1 MKMRFNL
8 LGFTMFL
15 IFGII
20 IFTTQGFG
28 NSLDT
33 SATVNKIGTLKISD
47 SSTKTLIGMNLGTA
61 DDITS
66 ITLTFKNSI
75 AQNDEVNISLKNS
88 SDVEIGAGS
97 ETVDPSSSN
106 VTITLSD
113 SITSGERSTLR
124 TASITI
130 T

>member
-1 MKMRFNL
+1 
-8 LGFTMFL
+8 MFL

-28 NSLDT
+28 NPLDT

>member
-1 MKMRFNL
+1 MNFFL

-15 IFGII
+15 IFGVI

-33 SATVNKIGTLKISD
+33 TATVNKIGTLKISD
-47 SSTKTLIGMNLGTA
+47 SSTKTLIGVDLGTA
-61 DDITS
+61 NDITS

-75 AQNDEVNISLKNS
+75 AENDEVNISLKNTN
-88 SDVEIGAGS
+88 DVEIGSGS
-97 ETVDPSSSN
+97 ETVNPSSTN

-124 TASITI
+124 TANITV

>member
-1 MKMRFNL
+1 M
-8 LGFTMFL
+8 LGFTLFL

-28 NSLDT
+28 SPLDT
-33 SATVNKIGTLKISD
+33 ATIVNKINTLQISD
-47 SSTKTLIGMNLGTA
+47 SSTKTLIGVDLGTTN
-61 DDITS
+61 DITS
-66 ITLTFKNSI
+66 ITLTFKNLI
-75 AQNDEVNISLKNS
+75 AENDEVNISLKNTN
-88 SDVEIGAGS
+88 DVEIGSGS
-97 ETVDPSSSN
+97 ETVNPSSTN

-124 TASITI
+124 TVNITV

>member
-1 MKMRFNL
+1 MKMRFSL

-15 IFGII
+15 IFGVI

-28 NSLDT
+28 NPLDT
-33 SATVNKIGTLKISD
+33 ATTVNKINTLQISD
-47 SSTKTLIGMNLGTA
+47 SSTKTLIGVNLGTTN
-61 DDITS
+61 DITS

-75 AQNDEVNISLKNS
+75 AENDEVNISLKNTN
-88 SDVEIGAGS
+88 DVEIGNGS
-97 ETVDPSSSN
+97 ETVNPSSTI

-124 TASITI
+124 TASITV

>member
-1 MKMRFNL
+1 MKMRFSL

-20 IFTTQGFG
+20 LFTTQGFA
-28 NSLDT
+28 NPLDT
-33 SATVNKIGTLKISD
+33 TPIVNKINTLQISD
-47 SSTKTLIGMNLGTA
+47 SSTKTLIGLNLGTS

-75 AQNDEVNISLKNS
+75 AENDEVNISLKNTN
-88 SDVEIGAGS
+88 DVEIGTGS
-97 ETVDPSSSN
+97 ETVSPSSTI

-124 TASITI
+124 TANITV

>member
-1 MKMRFNL
+1 MKMRFSL

-15 IFGII
+15 IFGVI
-20 IFTTQGFG
+20 IFTTQGFA
-28 NSLDT
+28 NPLDT
-33 SATVNKIGTLKISD
+33 ASIVNKINTLQISD
-47 SSTKTLIGMNLGTA
+47 SSSKTLIGLNLGTA

-75 AQNDEVNISLKNS
+75 AENDEVNISLKNT
-88 SDVEIGAGS
+88 SDVEIGSGS
-97 ETVDPSSSN
+97 ETVSPSSTI

-113 SITSGERSTLR
+113 SITSGERGTLR
-124 TASITI
+124 TASITV

>member
-1 MKMRFNL
+1 MKMRFSL

-20 IFTTQGFG
+20 LFTTQGFA
-28 NSLDT
+28 NPLDT
-33 SATVNKIGTLKISD
+33 TTIVNKINTLQISD
-47 SSTKTLIGMNLGTA
+47 SSSKTLIGLNLGTA

-75 AQNDEVNISLKNS
+75 AENDEVNISLKNT
-88 SDVEIGAGS
+88 SDVEIGNGS
-97 ETVDPSSSN
+97 ETVSPSSTI

-124 TASITI
+124 TASITV

>member
-1 MKMRFNL
+1 MKMRFSL

-15 IFGII
+15 IFGVI

-33 SATVNKIGTLKISD
+33 SATLNKIGTLKISD
-47 SSTKTLIGMNLGTA
+47 STTKTLIGVNFGTA

-75 AQNDEVNISLKNS
+75 AENDEVNISLKNI
-88 SDVEIGAGS
+88 SDVEIGSGS
-97 ETVDPSSSN
+97 ETVNPSSSN

-124 TASITI
+124 TASITV

>member
-1 MKMRFNL
+1 MKMRFSL

-15 IFGII
+15 IFGVI

-28 NSLDT
+28 NPLDT
-33 SATVNKIGTLKISD
+33 ATTVNKINTLQISD
-47 SSTKTLIGMNLGTA
+47 SSTKTLIGVNLGTA
-61 DDITS
+61 NDITS

-75 AQNDEVNISLKNS
+75 AENDDVNISLKNT
-88 SDVEIGAGS
+88 SDVEIGSGS
-97 ETVDPSSSN
+97 ETVSPSSTI

-124 TASITI
+124 TASITV